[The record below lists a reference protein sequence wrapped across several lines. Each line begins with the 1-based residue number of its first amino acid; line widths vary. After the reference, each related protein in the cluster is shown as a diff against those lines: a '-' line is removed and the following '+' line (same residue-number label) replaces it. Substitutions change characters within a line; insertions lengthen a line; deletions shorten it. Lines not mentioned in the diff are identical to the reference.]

1 LLFLGLIYE
10 ISSMSIPW
18 DNMDKE
24 YLYEPKK
31 WEAASIRKFMVWFGP
46 TSSIFDV
53 TTFLVMFFFV
63 APQLVGGSYHTLGA
77 AQQEIFLSIF
87 QSGWFIVSLWTQT
100 LVLYALR
107 TPKIPFV
114 ESYPSFIMTTITVI
128 GMIIGSV
135 APYTSLGTAL
145 GLAPLPGSF
154 WWILALTV
162 VGYFVLVQ
170 VVKKIYVN
178 RFGEL
183 L

>member
-1 LLFLGLIYE
+1 
-10 ISSMSIPW
+10 
-18 DNMDKE
+18 
-24 YLYEPKK
+24 
-31 WEAASIRKFMVWFGP
+31 
-46 TSSIFDV
+46 DV
-53 TTFLVMFFFV
+53 TTFLIMFFFV
-63 APQLVGGSYHTLGA
+63 APQLVGGSYHSLGVE
-77 AQQEIFLSIF
+77 QQGVFLSIF

-114 ESYPSFIMTTITVI
+114 VSYPSFIMTTITVI

-135 APYTSLGTAL
+135 APYASLGTAL

-154 WWILALTV
+154 WWILTLVV

-178 RFGEL
+178 LFGDL